1 MAEDKVEPREINWRH
16 LLPWTALFQGFRV
29 ALDLNKLLL
38 AAGGILVTAI
48 VWWVLAVIFY
58 SASSKPMWP
67 GTYASTYES
76 NQAWAHYKADLQAWN
91 VLHAAA
97 GPADS
102 TESEEPADLA
112 NTAGE
117 YDLLKAT
124 VEQGVV
130 AAEAA
135 KGKNFEDIKASART
149 GQLKV
154 SVTIDGQK
162 TDKAVPENI
171 AAEAWKLLKPR
182 RKPTGQL
189 RTLPWYEDRGS
200 NPFLLVTGKAGQ
212 VAEDGTQRM
221 VPWEKGHFLE
231 WMLTE
236 QVPVLLEPL
245 VKMIRPVIFFF
256 NPHASAL
263 TRLYFLLVMIA
274 TVAIWGLVGGAIA
287 RIAAIQVARQE
298 KIGAREAL
306 RFATKRYLSLISAPM
321 FPLILV
327 AVIVLAMILFGVTQ
341 LVPILG
347 EAFTLLWP
355 LMILAGLG
363 VAVVLV
369 GLVGWPLM
377 AATISAEGTDSWEAV
392 SRSYS
397 YVFGAPWHYIF
408 YSAIALAYGAVLVFF
423 IGFMG
428 SAMVYYAKWGV
439 KQTPG
444 IEYFNRDPSYLF
456 AYAPTSYEWR
466 ALLMDG
472 AKVDGELVV
481 KDGRIDPVAWNKFT
495 GHAAYTGP
503 DRMTWWNQIGAF
515 FVMIWL
521 GLLFL
526 LILGFGYSYFWSAS
540 TIVYLLMRRKVDDTE
555 MDEVYLEDEEQ
566 EGLYGPSTAFTPA
579 KPTSTAPAA
588 TPGLT
593 MVEAPALRT
602 PAKEETGSTGIQTPA
617 APPVQS
623 GDGSPPATSG
633 PA

>member
-1 MAEDKVEPREINWRH
+1 MAEDKMEPREINWRH

-38 AAGGILVTAI
+38 AAGGILATAI
-48 VWWVLAVIFY
+48 VWWVLAFIFY
-58 SASSKPMWP
+58 SASNKPMWGDYP
-67 GTYASTYES
+67 ARYGD
-76 NQAWAHYKADLQAWN
+76 QAWARFKSDLQAWN
-91 VLHAAA
+91 VMHAAA
-97 GPADS
+97 APVDS
-102 TESEEPADLA
+102 PELEETADLA
-112 NTAGE
+112 TSAAE
-117 YDLLKAT
+117 YDLLKLA
-124 VEQGVV
+124 VDQRVV
-130 AAEAA
+130 AQEAARGKTLEEVRAEARA
-135 KGKNFEDIKASART
+135 NLLHVDTKTED
-149 GQLKV
+149 G
-154 SVTIDGQK
+154 
-162 TDKAVPENI
+162 KAVQINIPENI
-171 AAEAWKLLKPR
+171 AVKAYELATPR
-182 RKPTGQL
+182 RKMAGQL
-189 RTLPWYEDRGS
+189 RTMPWDEDRGS
-200 NPFLLVTGKAGQ
+200 NPFLLVTGRAGR
-212 VAEDGTQRM
+212 VAPDGTRRT
-221 VPWEKGHFLE
+221 VPWEKGHFVE
-231 WMLTE
+231 WMATE

-245 VKMIRPVIFFF
+245 IKMIRPVIFFF
-256 NPHASAL
+256 NPHAGSLAKF
-263 TRLYFLLVMIA
+263 YFLLVMIA
-274 TVAIWGLVGGAIA
+274 TVAIWGFVGGAIT

-306 RFATKRYLSLISAPM
+306 RFAAKRYLSLISAPI

-347 EAFTLLWP
+347 EAFDLLYP

-363 VAVVLV
+363 IAVVLV

-377 AATISAEGTDSWEAV
+377 TATISTEGTDSWEAV

-428 SAMVYYAKWGV
+428 SAMVYFAKWGV

-481 KDGRIDPVAWNKFT
+481 KDGRIDPVAFDKFT
-495 GHAAYTGP
+495 GRSTYNGP

-566 EGLYGPSTAFTPA
+566 EALYGPSSAFTPN
-579 KPTSTAPAA
+579 KPAAPAPA
-588 TPGLT
+588 PSPGLT
-593 MVEAPALRT
+593 MVEAPTLRA
-602 PAKEETGSTGIQTPA
+602 PAKEETGTTAIQAPA

-623 GDGSPPATSG
+623 GDGSPPATGG